1 MSKKSRNQSNRKAG
15 FAYYVQEGL
24 SSVFVHGFTSL
35 AAMLVI
41 AACLMITGIFSLVA
55 YNIDLQIRE
64 LEGKSEIVIYIDE
77 EVSREDAKALGSRI
91 KKIDNIKTA
100 DFVTKEQLFE
110 DYLESLGEDA
120 YVMEELRDDNPLRD
134 SYQITMKDVSLHK
147 ETVEELEALDGVAAS
162 SSMQEVSDRLIQIR
176 KVVNLI
182 SVTLVA
188 LLGAVSVFI
197 IANTVKLA
205 MFARKEE
212 IAVMKMVGATNHFI
226 RAPFVVEGMFL
237 GMCAALLAFFVQ
249 WGVYAYVTKQ
259 LAEGTAILTMVGFGT
274 VWQPVLGLM
283 LAAGLVLGV
292 GGSVITIRRFLK
304 V

>member
-1 MSKKSRNQSNRKAG
+1 MSKGKKSDRKAG
-15 FAYYVQEGL
+15 FGYFLREGL
-24 SSVFVHGFTSL
+24 TSAFVHGFTSF

-41 AACLMITGIFSLVA
+41 AACLMITGTFSLVA
-55 YNIDLQIRE
+55 YNLDLQIRE

-77 EVSREDAKALGSRI
+77 QVSREDAQALKSKIKA
-91 KKIDNIKTA
+91 IDNIKTA

-147 ETVEELEALDGVAAS
+147 ETVEALEDLDGVAAS

-259 LAEGTAILTMVGFGT
+259 LAEGTAILTMVSFTT
-274 VWQPVLGLM
+274 VWQPVLGVM
-283 LAAGLVLGV
+283 LAAGLILGV

>member
-15 FAYYVQEGL
+15 FAYYVREGL

-274 VWQPVLGLM
+274 VWQPVLGVM
-283 LAAGLVLGV
+283 LCAGLVLGV

>member
-15 FAYYVQEGL
+15 FAYYVREGL
-24 SSVFVHGFTSL
+24 TSVFVHGFTSL

-77 EVSREDAKALGSRI
+77 RVSRADAQALGARI
-91 KKIDNIKTA
+91 KKLDNIKTA
-100 DFVTKEQLFE
+100 QFVTKEQLFE

-120 YVMEELRDDNPLRD
+120 YVMEELREDNPLRD
-134 SYQITMKDVSLHK
+134 SYQITMKDVGLHE
-147 ETVEELEALDGVAAS
+147 ETVEALEALDGVADS

-176 KVVNLI
+176 KVINLI
-182 SVTLVA
+182 SVTLVT

-259 LAEGTAILTMVGFGT
+259 LAEGTAILTMVSFTT

-283 LAAGLVLGV
+283 LCAGLILGV
-292 GGSVITIRRFLK
+292 GGSVITIRRFLR

>member
-15 FAYYVQEGL
+15 FAYFIREGL

-77 EVSREDAKALGSRI
+77 SVSRENAQALKSKI

-110 DYLESLGEDA
+110 DYLDSLGEDA
-120 YVMEELRDDNPLRD
+120 YVMEELRNDNPLRD

-147 ETVEELEALDGVAAS
+147 ETVEALESLDGVAAS

-176 KVVNLI
+176 KVINLI

-212 IAVMKMVGATNHFI
+212 IAIMKMVGATNHFI

-237 GMCAALLAFFVQ
+237 GLSAAALAFFVQ
-249 WGVYAYVTKQ
+249 WGVYSYVTAQ
-259 LAEGTAILTMVGFGT
+259 LAEGTAILTMVAFTTLWKEVLT
-274 VWQPVLGLM
+274 VMLG
-283 LAAGLVLGV
+283 AGLLLGV
-292 GGSVITIRRFLK
+292 GGSTITIRRFLK

>member
-15 FAYYVQEGL
+15 FAYYVREGL

>member
-1 MSKKSRNQSNRKAG
+1 MSRKSRNTSDRKAG
-15 FAYYVQEGL
+15 FAYFIREGL

-35 AAMLVI
+35 AAVSVI
-41 AACLMITGIFSLVA
+41 AACLMITGIFTLVA

-64 LEGKSEIVIYIDE
+64 LEGKSEIVVYIDE
-77 EVSREDAKALGSRI
+77 SVSREDALALGDSIRRL
-91 KKIDNIKTA
+91 DNIKSA
-100 DFVTKEQLFE
+100 EFVTKEQLFE
-110 DYLESLGEDA
+110 DYLQSLGDDA

-134 SYQITMKDVSLHK
+134 SYQITMKDVSLHG
-147 ETVEELEALDGVAAS
+147 ETVKALEALNGVAAS
-162 SSMQEVSDRLIQIR
+162 SSMQEVSERLIQIR
-176 KVVNLI
+176 RVVHMI
-182 SVTLVA
+182 SLTLVA

-237 GMCAALLAFFVQ
+237 GLCAALLAFFIQ
-249 WGVYAYVTKQ
+249 WGVYAYVTAQ
-259 LAEGTAILTMVGFGT
+259 LAQGTAILTMVDFRT
-274 VWQPVLGLM
+274 VWQPVLGIM
-283 LAAGLVLGV
+283 AGAGLLLGG
-292 GGSVITIRRFLK
+292 GGSVVTIRRFLK

>member
-1 MSKKSRNQSNRKAG
+1 MSRKSRNTSDRKSG
-15 FAYYVQEGL
+15 FAYYIREGL

-35 AAMLVI
+35 AAVSVI
-41 AACLMITGIFSLVA
+41 AACLMITGIFTLVA

-64 LEGKSEIVIYIDE
+64 LEGKSEIVVYIDE
-77 EVSREDAKALGSRI
+77 SVSREDALALGDSIRRL
-91 KKIDNIKTA
+91 DNIKSA
-100 DFVTKEQLFE
+100 EFVTKEQLFE
-110 DYLESLGEDA
+110 DYLQSLGDDA

-134 SYQITMKDVSLHK
+134 SYQITMKDVSLHG
-147 ETVEELEALDGVAAS
+147 ETVKALEALNGVAAS
-162 SSMQEVSDRLIQIR
+162 SSMQEVSERLIQIR
-176 KVVNLI
+176 RVVHMI
-182 SVTLVA
+182 SLTLVA

-237 GMCAALLAFFVQ
+237 GLCAALLAFFIQ
-249 WGVYAYVTKQ
+249 WGVYAYVTAQ
-259 LAEGTAILTMVGFGT
+259 LAQGTAVLTMVDFRT
-274 VWQPVLGLM
+274 VWQPVLGIM
-283 LAAGLVLGV
+283 AGAGLLLGV
-292 GGSVITIRRFLK
+292 GGSVVTIRRFLK

>member
-15 FAYYVQEGL
+15 FGYYVREGL

-41 AACLMITGIFSLVA
+41 SACLMITGMFSLVA
-55 YNIDLQIRE
+55 YNLDLQVQE
-64 LEGKSEIVIYIDE
+64 LSGKSEIVIYIDE
-77 EVSREDAKALGSRI
+77 SVSRTDAQALGQ
-91 KKIDNIKTA
+91 KIRALDNIKDA

-110 DYLESLGEDA
+110 DYLDSLGEDA
-120 YVMEELRDDNPLRD
+120 YVMEELRNDNPLRD
-134 SYQITMKDVSLHK
+134 SYQITMDDVSLHAD
-147 ETVEELEALDGVAAS
+147 TVKALENINGVAAS

-259 LAEGTAILTMVGFGT
+259 LAAGTAILTMVGFGT

>member
-1 MSKKSRNQSNRKAG
+1 MSKGKKSDRKAG
-15 FAYYVQEGL
+15 FGYFLREGL
-24 SSVFVHGFTSL
+24 TSAFVHGFTSF

-41 AACLMITGIFSLVA
+41 AACLMITGTFSLVA
-55 YNIDLQIRE
+55 YNLDLQIRE

-77 EVSREDAKALGSRI
+77 TVSREDAQAMGNRI
-91 KKIDNIKTA
+91 RAIPNVKTA

-110 DYLESLGEDA
+110 DYLDSLGDDA
-120 YVMEELRDDNPLRD
+120 YVMEELRSDNPLRD
-134 SYQITMKDVSLHK
+134 SYQITMHDVSLHG
-147 ETVEELEALDGVAAS
+147 ETVSALEKLGGVAAS
-162 SSMQEVSDRLIQIR
+162 SSMQEVSQRLVQLR
-176 KVVNLI
+176 RVVHMI
-182 SVTLVA
+182 SYTLVA

-226 RAPFVVEGMFL
+226 RAPFVVEGVFL
-237 GMCAALLAFFVQ
+237 GLCAAVLAFFVQ
-249 WGVYAYVTKQ
+249 WGIYAYVTAQ
-259 LAEGTAILTMVGFGT
+259 LAAGTAILTMVDFSA
-274 VWQPVLGLM
+274 VWQTVFGM
-283 LAAGLVLGV
+283 MAAAGLVLGV

>member
-15 FAYYVQEGL
+15 FAYYVREGL

-91 KKIDNIKTA
+91 RKIDNIKTA

-120 YVMEELRDDNPLRD
+120 YVMEELREDNPLRD

-259 LAEGTAILTMVGFGT
+259 LAAGTAILTMVSFGT

>member
-15 FAYYVQEGL
+15 FAYYVREGL

-41 AACLMITGIFSLVA
+41 AACLMITGTFALVA
-55 YNIDLQIRE
+55 YNLDLQIRE
-64 LEGKSEIVIYIDE
+64 LEGQSEIVVYIDE
-77 EVSREDAKALGSRI
+77 NVSRDNALALGQ
-91 KKIDNIKTA
+91 KIRALDNVKTA
-100 DFVTKEQLFE
+100 EFVTKEQLFE
-110 DYLESLGEDA
+110 DYLDSLGEDA

-134 SYQITMKDVSLHK
+134 SYQITMDDVSLHAD
-147 ETVEELEALDGVAAS
+147 TVKALENINGVAAS
-162 SSMQEVSDRLIQIR
+162 SSMQEVSERLIQIR
-176 KVVNLI
+176 QVVNLI
-182 SVTLVA
+182 SITMVA
-188 LLGAVSVFI
+188 LLGGVSVFI

-212 IAVMKMVGATNHFI
+212 IAIMKMVGATNHFI

-237 GMCAALLAFFVQ
+237 GLSAAALAFFVL
-249 WGVYAYVTKQ
+249 WGVYAYVSAQ
-259 LAEGTAILTMVGFGT
+259 LAEGTAILTMVAFAAI
-274 VWQPVLGLM
+274 WKEVLVTM
-283 LAAGLVLGV
+283 LGAGLLLGV

>member
-15 FAYYVQEGL
+15 FAYFIREGL

-55 YNIDLQIRE
+55 YNIDLQVRE

-77 EVSREDAKALGSRI
+77 QVSRTDAQALKSKI
-91 KKIDNIKTA
+91 KNIDNIKTA

-110 DYLESLGEDA
+110 DYLDSLGEDA
-120 YVMEELRDDNPLRD
+120 YVMEELRNDNPLRD

-147 ETVEELEALDGVAAS
+147 ETVEALEALDGVAAS

-259 LAEGTAILTMVGFGT
+259 LAEGTAILTMVSFTT
-274 VWQPVLGLM
+274 VWQPVLGMM
-283 LAAGLVLGV
+283 LCAGLILGV
-292 GGSVITIRRFLK
+292 GGGVITIRRFLK

>member
-15 FAYYVQEGL
+15 FAYYVREGL

-41 AACLMITGIFSLVA
+41 AACLMITGIFSLMA

-120 YVMEELRDDNPLRD
+120 YVMEELREDNPLRD

>member
-1 MSKKSRNQSNRKAG
+1 MSKKSRNQSSRKAG
-15 FAYYVQEGL
+15 FAYFVREGL

-41 AACLMITGIFSLVA
+41 AACLMITGIFTLVS
-55 YNIDLQIRE
+55 YNLDLQIRE

-77 EVSREDAKALGSRI
+77 SVSREAAQALESSIRA
-91 KKIDNIKTA
+91 IDNVKSA
-100 DFVTKEQLFE
+100 RFVTKEEL
-110 DYLESLGEDA
+110 LENWLAGLGDEG
-120 YVMEELRDDNPLRD
+120 YVMEDLRDDNPLRD
-134 SYQITMKDVSLHK
+134 SYEITMKDVSLHQQ
-147 ETVEELEALDGVAAS
+147 TVEALEALESVAAS
-162 SSMQEVSDRLIQIR
+162 SSMQEASERLFQLR
-176 KVVNLI
+176 QVVRMI
-182 SVTLVA
+182 CVTLVA
-188 LLGAVSVFI
+188 LLGGVSVFI

-237 GMCAALLAFFVQ
+237 GLCAALLAFFVQ
-249 WGVYAYVTKQ
+249 WGVYAYVAGQ
-259 LAEGTAILTMVGFGT
+259 LAEGTAILSMVAFST
-274 VWQPVLGLM
+274 VWGPALGLM
-283 LAAGLVLGV
+283 LAAGLLLGA

>member
-15 FAYYVQEGL
+15 FAYYVREGL

-41 AACLMITGIFSLVA
+41 AACLMITGTFALVA
-55 YNIDLQIRE
+55 YNLDLQIRE
-64 LEGKSEIVIYIDE
+64 LEGQSEIVVYIDE
-77 EVSREDAKALGSRI
+77 NVSRDNALALGQ
-91 KKIDNIKTA
+91 KIRALDNVKTA
-100 DFVTKEQLFE
+100 EFVTKEQLFE
-110 DYLESLGEDA
+110 DYLDSLGEDA

-134 SYQITMKDVSLHK
+134 SYQITMDDVSLHAD
-147 ETVEELEALDGVAAS
+147 TVKALENINGVAAS
-162 SSMQEVSDRLIQIR
+162 SSMQEVSERLIQIR
-176 KVVNLI
+176 QVVNLI
-182 SVTLVA
+182 SYTMVA
-188 LLGAVSVFI
+188 LLGGVSVFI

-212 IAVMKMVGATNHFI
+212 IAIMKMVGATNHFI

-237 GMCAALLAFFVQ
+237 GLSAAALAFFVL
-249 WGVYAYVTKQ
+249 WGVYAYVSAQ
-259 LAEGTAILTMVGFGT
+259 LAEGTAILTMVAFAAI
-274 VWQPVLGLM
+274 WKEVLVTM
-283 LAAGLVLGV
+283 LGAGLLLGV

>member
-15 FAYYVQEGL
+15 FAYYVREGL

-64 LEGKSEIVIYIDE
+64 VEGKSEIVIYIDE

>member
-15 FAYYVQEGL
+15 FAYYVREGL

-77 EVSREDAKALGSRI
+77 EVSRENAKALGSRI
-91 KKIDNIKTA
+91 KKIDNVKTA

-120 YVMEELRDDNPLRD
+120 YVMEELREDNPLRD
-134 SYQITMKDVSLHK
+134 SYQITMNDVSLHK

-259 LAEGTAILTMVGFGT
+259 LAAGTAILTMVSFGT

>member
-15 FAYYVQEGL
+15 FSYYVREGL

-41 AACLMITGIFSLVA
+41 AACLMITGTFALVA
-55 YNIDLQIRE
+55 YNLDLQIRE
-64 LEGKSEIVIYIDE
+64 LEGQSEIVVYIDE
-77 EVSREDAKALGSRI
+77 NVSRDNALELG
-91 KKIDNIKTA
+91 KKIRALDNVKTA
-100 DFVTKEQLFE
+100 EFVTKEQLFE
-110 DYLESLGEDA
+110 DYLDSLGEDA

-134 SYQITMKDVSLHK
+134 SYQITMDDVSLHAD
-147 ETVEELEALDGVAAS
+147 TVKELENINGVAAS
-162 SSMQEVSDRLIQIR
+162 SSMQEVSERLIQIR
-176 KVVNLI
+176 QVVNLI
-182 SVTLVA
+182 SYTMVA
-188 LLGAVSVFI
+188 LLGGVSVFI

-212 IAVMKMVGATNHFI
+212 IAIMKMVGATNHFI

-237 GMCAALLAFFVQ
+237 GLSAAALAFFVL
-249 WGVYAYVTKQ
+249 WGVYAYVSAQ
-259 LAEGTAILTMVGFGT
+259 LAEGTAILTMVAFAT
-274 VWQPVLGLM
+274 VWKEVLAIM
-283 LAAGLVLGV
+283 LGAGLLLGV

>member
-15 FAYYVQEGL
+15 FAYYVREGL

-41 AACLMITGIFSLVA
+41 SACLMITGMFSLVA
-55 YNIDLQIRE
+55 YNLDLQVQE
-64 LEGKSEIVIYIDE
+64 LSGKSEIVIYIDE
-77 EVSREDAKALGSRI
+77 SVSRADAQALGQ
-91 KKIDNIKTA
+91 KIRALDNIKDA
-100 DFVTKEQLFE
+100 EFVTKEQLFE
-110 DYLESLGEDA
+110 DYLDSLGEDA
-120 YVMEELRDDNPLRD
+120 YVMEELRSDNPLRD
-134 SYQITMKDVSLHK
+134 SYQITMEDVSLHA
-147 ETVEELEALDGVAAS
+147 ETVKALEKIQGVAAS
-162 SSMQEVSDRLIQIR
+162 SSMQEISERLIQIR
-176 KVVNLI
+176 QVVHLI
-182 SVTLVA
+182 SFTMVA

-205 MFARKEE
+205 LFARKEE

-237 GMCAALLAFFVQ
+237 GLCAAVLAFFVQ
-249 WGVYAYVTKQ
+249 WGVYAYVGGQ
-259 LAEGTAILTMVGFGT
+259 LAEGTGILTMVPFVT
-274 VWQPVLGLM
+274 VWKRVLGLM
-283 LAAGLVLGV
+283 AGAGLLLGV

>member
-15 FAYYVQEGL
+15 FAYYVREGL
-24 SSVFVHGFTSL
+24 TSVFVHGFTSL

-77 EVSREDAKALGSRI
+77 RVSRADAQALGARI
-91 KKIDNIKTA
+91 KKLDNIKTA
-100 DFVTKEQLFE
+100 QFVTKEQLFE

-120 YVMEELRDDNPLRD
+120 YVMEELREDNPLRD
-134 SYQITMKDVSLHK
+134 SYQITMKDVSLHE
-147 ETVEELEALDGVAAS
+147 ETVEALEALDGVADS

-176 KVVNLI
+176 KVINLI
-182 SVTLVA
+182 SVTLVT

-259 LAEGTAILTMVGFGT
+259 LAEGTAILTMVSFTT

-283 LAAGLVLGV
+283 LCAGLILGV
-292 GGSVITIRRFLK
+292 GGSVITIRRFLR

>member
-15 FAYYVQEGL
+15 FAYFIREGL

-77 EVSREDAKALGSRI
+77 QVSREDAQALKTRI

-100 DFVTKEQLFE
+100 DFVTREQLFE
-110 DYLESLGEDA
+110 DYLDSLGEDA

-147 ETVEELEALDGVAAS
+147 ETVEALEALDGVADS

-182 SVTLVA
+182 SVTLVT

-249 WGVYAYVTKQ
+249 WGVYAYVTRQ
-259 LAEGTAILTMVGFGT
+259 LAEGTAILTMVSFST
-274 VWQPVLGLM
+274 VWQPALGLM

>member
-15 FAYYVQEGL
+15 FAYYVREGL

-41 AACLMITGIFSLVA
+41 AACLMITGTFALVA
-55 YNIDLQIRE
+55 YNLDLQIRE
-64 LEGKSEIVIYIDE
+64 LEGQSEIVVYIDE
-77 EVSREDAKALGSRI
+77 NVSRDNALALGQ
-91 KKIDNIKTA
+91 KIRALDNVKTA
-100 DFVTKEQLFE
+100 EFVTKEQLFE
-110 DYLESLGEDA
+110 DYLDSLGEDA

-134 SYQITMKDVSLHK
+134 SYQITMDDVSRHAD
-147 ETVEELEALDGVAAS
+147 TVKALENINGVAAS
-162 SSMQEVSDRLIQIR
+162 SSMQEVSERLIQIR
-176 KVVNLI
+176 QVVNLI
-182 SVTLVA
+182 SYTMVA
-188 LLGAVSVFI
+188 LLGGVSVFI

-212 IAVMKMVGATNHFI
+212 IAIMKMVGATNHFI

-237 GMCAALLAFFVQ
+237 GLSAASLAFFVL
-249 WGVYAYVTKQ
+249 WGVYAYVSAQ
-259 LAEGTAILTMVGFGT
+259 LAEGTAILTMVAFAAI
-274 VWQPVLGLM
+274 WKEVLVTM
-283 LAAGLVLGV
+283 LGAGLLLGV

>member
-15 FAYYVQEGL
+15 FAYYVREGL

-41 AACLMITGIFSLVA
+41 AACLMITGTFALVA
-55 YNIDLQIRE
+55 YNLDLQIRE
-64 LEGKSEIVIYIDE
+64 LEGQSEIVVYIDE
-77 EVSREDAKALGSRI
+77 NGSRDNALALGQ
-91 KKIDNIKTA
+91 KIRALDNVKTA
-100 DFVTKEQLFE
+100 EFVTKEQLFE
-110 DYLESLGEDA
+110 DYLDSLGEDA

-134 SYQITMKDVSLHK
+134 SYQITMDDVSRHAD
-147 ETVEELEALDGVAAS
+147 TVKALENINGVAAS
-162 SSMQEVSDRLIQIR
+162 SSMQEVSERLIQIR
-176 KVVNLI
+176 QVVNLI
-182 SVTLVA
+182 SYTMVA
-188 LLGAVSVFI
+188 LLGGVSVFI

-212 IAVMKMVGATNHFI
+212 IAIMKMVGATNHFI

-237 GMCAALLAFFVQ
+237 GLSAAALAFFVL
-249 WGVYAYVTKQ
+249 WGVYAYVSAQ
-259 LAEGTAILTMVGFGT
+259 LAEGTAILTMVAFAA
-274 VWQPVLGLM
+274 VWKEVLVTM
-283 LAAGLVLGV
+283 LGAGLLLGV

>member
-1 MSKKSRNQSNRKAG
+1 MSRKSRNTSDRKAG
-15 FAYYVQEGL
+15 FAYFIREGL

-35 AAMLVI
+35 AAVSVI
-41 AACLMITGIFSLVA
+41 AACLMITGIFTLVA

-64 LEGKSEIVIYIDE
+64 LEGKSEIVVYIDE
-77 EVSREDAKALGSRI
+77 SVSREDALALGDSIRRL
-91 KKIDNIKTA
+91 DNIKSA
-100 DFVTKEQLFE
+100 EFVTKEQLFE
-110 DYLESLGEDA
+110 DYLESLGDDA

-134 SYQITMKDVSLHK
+134 SYQITMKDVSLHG
-147 ETVEELEALDGVAAS
+147 ETVKALEALNGVAAS
-162 SSMQEVSDRLIQIR
+162 SSMQEVSERLIQIR
-176 KVVNLI
+176 RVVHLI
-182 SVTLVA
+182 SLTLVA

-237 GMCAALLAFFVQ
+237 GRCAAPLAFFIP
-249 WGVYAYVTKQ
+249 WGVYAYGPAQ
-259 LAEGTAILTMVGFGT
+259 LAQGTAILTMVDFRT
-274 VWQPVLGLM
+274 VWQPVLGIM
-283 LAAGLVLGV
+283 AGAGLLLGV
-292 GGSVITIRRFLK
+292 GGSVVTIRRFLK

>member
-1 MSKKSRNQSNRKAG
+1 MSRKRRNQSSRKAG
-15 FAYYVQEGL
+15 FAYFVREGL

-41 AACLMITGIFSLVA
+41 AACLMITGIFTLVS
-55 YNIDLQIRE
+55 YNLDLQIQD
-64 LEGKSEIVIYIDE
+64 LESKSEIVIYIDE
-77 EVSREDAKALGSRI
+77 SVSREDAQALKDRI
-91 KKIDNIKTA
+91 LTIENIKTA
-100 DFVTKEQLFE
+100 EFVTKEELFE
-110 DYLESLGEDA
+110 NYLDGLGDDA
-120 YVMEELRDDNPLRD
+120 YVMEELREDNPLRD
-134 SYQITMKDVSLHK
+134 SYEITMKDVSLHQQ
-147 ETVEELEALDGVAAS
+147 TVEALEGLEGVASS
-162 SSMQEVSDRLIQIR
+162 SSMQEASERLFQLR
-176 KVVNLI
+176 QVVRMI
-182 SVTLVA
+182 CVTLVA
-188 LLGAVSVFI
+188 LLGGVSVFI

-249 WGVYAYVTKQ
+249 WGVYAYVTAQ
-259 LAEGTAILTMVGFGT
+259 LAEGTAILTMVPFST
-274 VWQPVLGLM
+274 VWSPALGL
-283 LAAGLVLGV
+283 LLGAGLLLGT

>member
-1 MSKKSRNQSNRKAG
+1 MSKKNRNQSDRKAG
-15 FAYYVQEGL
+15 FAYFIREGL

-77 EVSREDAKALGSRI
+77 QVSREDAQALKSKIKA
-91 KKIDNIKTA
+91 IDNIKTA

-147 ETVEELEALDGVAAS
+147 ETVDALEDLDGVAAS

-237 GMCAALLAFFVQ
+237 GLSAAALAFFVL
-249 WGVYAYVTKQ
+249 WGVYAYVSAQ
-259 LAEGTAILTMVGFGT
+259 LAEGTAILTMVAFAA
-274 VWQPVLGLM
+274 VWKEVLAIM
-283 LAAGLVLGV
+283 LGAGLLLGV